1 MFFGSAFNN
10 FGVDLFLQSF
20 IDMAVAPGPAIAKGN
35 PAVLQP
41 LTAEQ
46 LQQRQQAAET
56 ASTSSSSSNGSSSK
70 KGSGAKGGSTGS
82 SSIDGVV
89 PPDSQHF
96 SGLVFKLQANMDPK
110 HRDKVGGGCN
120 ALGAHQSVI
129 QLYLSGVQLYLGHH
143 TGHFDG
149 AADASLKA

>member
-20 IDMAVAPGPAIAKGN
+20 ISMAVAPGPAIAKGN
-35 PAVLQP
+35 PAVLQQ

-46 LQQRQQAAET
+46 LMERKQAAE
-56 ASTSSSSSNGSSSK
+56 AASSSNGSSSSSSSGSSSKSK
-70 KGSGAKGGSTGS
+70 KGSASKGGSTGS
-82 SSIDGVV
+82 NSVEGVV

-110 HRDKVGGGCN
+110 HRDKVGVKLVCWLACGCR
-120 ALGAHQSVI
+120 AVVMAVSSAAAH
-129 QLYLSGVQLYLGHH
+129 
-143 TGHFDG
+143 
-149 AADASLKA
+149 